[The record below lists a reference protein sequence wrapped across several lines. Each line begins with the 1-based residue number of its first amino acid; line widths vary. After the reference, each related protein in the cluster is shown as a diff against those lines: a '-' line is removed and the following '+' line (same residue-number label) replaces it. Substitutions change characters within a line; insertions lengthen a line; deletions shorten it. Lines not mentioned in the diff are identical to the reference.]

1 MKKGKLQ
8 GFTLSEALIALA
20 IVGIISAL
28 TVPNI
33 VANYQRQAFINGL
46 KKSYIDLQDNLT
58 TMQTEDYRR
67 QRLSGSMLDRK
78 GGAFMFGNS
87 KTVSETAGAF
97 FKTYYN
103 INRDCGTDTQPCFAS
118 TYVSLNGSNTENFT
132 CTNGYSVLLANGSA
146 MCIIPPRSETS
157 RVCIA
162 SSLNCAISISNFP
175 EANVYIDVNGPNLPN
190 IGGRDMFTFN
200 IYEDFSLDEVSPDN
214 VKAGTAEGDRNNLYN
229 TNCTSSATGVGCFG
243 KILND
248 NWEMNY

>member
-1 MKKGKLQ
+1 MKKGQLR

-20 IVGIISAL
+20 IIGVISAL
-28 TVPNI
+28 TIPNV

-46 KKSYIDLQDNLT
+46 KKNYIDLQDNLT
-58 TMQTEDYRR
+58 TMQTENYRR
-67 QRLSGSMLDRK
+67 QRLSGSMLDRR
-78 GGAFMFGNS
+78 GSGFLIGNS
-87 KTVSETAGAF
+87 RTVSQTAGTF
-97 FKTYYN
+97 FTTYYK

-118 TYVSLNGSNTENFT
+118 TYTSLNGNNTENFT

-146 MCIIPPRSETS
+146 ICLVPPRADTT
-157 RVCIA
+157 RYCTTFGG
-162 SSLNCAISISNFP
+162 CTISVSDFP
-175 EANVYIDVNGPNLPN
+175 HANVYIDVNGPDLPN

-214 VKAGTAEGDRNNLYN
+214 VKAGTAEADRNNLFN
-229 TNCTSSATGVGCFG
+229 NNCTSSATGVGCFG